1 MKAVLHH
8 VSFFA
13 RSSWKGFCHRA
24 FLVLAFFF
32 YTAPND
38 FYHCNKHG
46 VCWTSCGLSFPPI
59 FIEFKCLEHLNLMFC
74 CNKEV
79 NKISTNA
86 VTSALASCLCLS
98 GHLSWSSDL
107 NVAWLWVGSSE
118 TCEHQD
124 TGRRT
129 LSLQTFLCA
138 LHALACWVEAIMH
151 GGCPVPVRLGR
162 MSRWAPSTAFCHV
175 IQLYGG
181 RAPVFRWL
189 WNRRP
194 LEMLVNW
201 NRRWAIHI
209 VVLFK
214 VFRASGF

>member
-1 MKAVLHH
+1 MFHSLQDRLEGLLSH
-8 VSFFA
+8 
-13 RSSWKGFCHRA
+13 CA
-24 FLVLAFFF
+24 FLVHAFFF
-32 YTAPND
+32 YTVPNE
-38 FYHCNKHG
+38 FYHCNKHY
-46 VCWTSCGLSFPPI
+46 VCWTSWDLSFSLNC
-59 FIEFKCLEHLNLMFC
+59 IEFKCLEHLNLMVC
-74 CNKEV
+74 CSKEV

-86 VTSALASCLCLS
+86 LTSAIASCLCYQDIS
-98 GHLSWSSDL
+98 VEAPIWML

-175 IQLYGG
+175 IWLWGG

-194 LEMLVNW
+194 
-201 NRRWAIHI
+201 
-209 VVLFK
+209 
-214 VFRASGF
+214 

>member
-118 TCEHQD
+118 TCEYQD
-124 TGRRT
+124 TGRYLCKHFCVPFMLLPAEWRRSCT
-129 LSLQTFLCA
+129 AAARYRYGYEGWADELPPLLSVMWSDSGAVGPLFFA
-138 LHALACWVEAIMH
+138 GSEIV
-151 GGCPVPVRLGR
+151 GR
-162 MSRWAPSTAFCHV
+162 K
-175 IQLYGG
+175 
-181 RAPVFRWL
+181 
-189 WNRRP
+189 N
-194 LEMLVNW
+194 
-201 NRRWAIHI
+201 
-209 VVLFK
+209 
-214 VFRASGF
+214 

>member
-86 VTSALASCLCLS
+86 VTSVLASCLCLS

-118 TCEHQD
+118 TCEYQD
-124 TGRRT
+124 TGRYLCKHFCVPFM
-129 LSLQTFLCA
+129 LSPAERRRSCT
-138 LHALACWVEAIMH
+138 
-151 GGCPVPVRLGR
+151 VPVRLGR

-175 IQLYGG
+175 IWLWGG

-194 LEMLVNW
+194 
-201 NRRWAIHI
+201 
-209 VVLFK
+209 
-214 VFRASGF
+214 